1 MGKYGEE
8 SKEQERQLRAEKKKK
23 IR

>member
-8 SKEQERQLRAEKKKK
+8 SKEQERQLRAERRKK